1 MKRVCQSVVLS
12 VLIALGIVFAVH
24 YGNVYTKDTEETVYL
39 YFNCFSIGS
48 DYDHFCTHFLLK
60 SKEGCVDKYGIY
72 SVWYPVH
79 SNSVLCCRLDITLD
93 WFGSIATASTITQE
107 AVG

>member
-39 YFNCFSIGS
+39 YFSIVSALEAIMTTSALIFFLKAKKGAWIS
-48 DYDHFCTHFLLK
+48 TVYILSGILCIPILFCAAVWILHWIGLDLLPP
-60 SKEGCVDKYGIY
+60 S
-72 SVWYPVH
+72 
-79 SNSVLCCRLDITLD
+79 
-93 WFGSIATASTITQE
+93 QQ
-107 AVG
+107 